1 MIRAAN
7 IIFLLLVIFLTS
19 LRSFSQEQAEKF
31 TISGFIKEEATGEN
45 SIAANVYFQKKG
57 SEKKRKGI
65 VTNAYGFFSITL
77 EQGAYEMT
85 VNYLGFTNYTQ
96 NVALDKDIRLN
107 VSMKEEALL
116 GKEVEIIGQKS
127 DENVTKTEMSVIT
140 LDIEQIKALP
150 SFMGETDILKTI
162 QLLPGVQSTE
172 GNTGFYVRGGGPDQN
187 LVLLDEAVVYNSGH
201 LFGFFSVFNGDAVKN
216 VELFKGNM
224 PAQYGGRLS
233 SVLDVSM
240 KEGNN
245 QTCHGE
251 GGIGVI
257 ASRFTYE
264 GPIKK
269 NISSFLVSGR
279 RTYIDVVSKPFQKKD
294 GAFSGSAYYFYDLN
308 TKINYRLSDNDR
320 LFLSGY
326 FGRDVFTF
334 SNGKDNST
342 SSAGTFKVSMPW
354 GNATG
359 TLRWNHVLSKKHF
372 MNTSAIFSD
381 YKFEFGAEQ
390 SGFAFKLMSG
400 IRDWNY
406 KMDFGYFPSTKHSIK
421 YGLNYIYHTFIP
433 NQATAKAGDVE
444 IDLGKVPKL
453 HAHDVAFYFGDD
465 FDLIENIR
473 LNAGLR
479 YSYFMQVGPFERY
492 VKSQV
497 TQKIIDTV
505 FYKSGEKAADYGGLE
520 PRTSVRF
527 TLNKKSSIKASFS
540 QNYQYIHLAS
550 ISSVSLPTD
559 LWIPS
564 TSVIRPQF
572 STQYAMGYFRNFKDD
587 TYETS
592 LEVYY
597 KDMRQMI
604 EFKEGATPDQNVKD
618 NVDNS
623 FTFGKGWS
631 YGAELFLKK
640 RTGMFTGWIGY
651 TLAWTHRQFDFL
663 NLGNIFAPK
672 YDRRHDVSVALTYDY
687 TKRWTFGSVFVFATG
702 NAATLPA
709 SWYFVE
715 GQMIPEYGDRNSFR
729 MAPYHRVD
737 LSITHTP
744 DRSHAIARQ
753 KKRWEKR
760 MKRKNIDIT
769 GQTMPRTW
777 HRNIESIWVLS
788 VYNVYNRKNP
798 YFIYFENEGNILNG
812 DLKITAKQVS
822 LFPILPSI
830 TWNFKF

>member
-1 MIRAAN
+1 MRVL
-7 IIFLLLVIFLTS
+7 FLAVFVILFPSVL
-19 LRSFSQEQAEKF
+19 FSQDQTQARKF
-31 TISGFIKEEATGEN
+31 TVSGFIKEEATGEN
-45 SIAANVYFQKKG
+45 SIAANVYFQKKN
-57 SEKKRKGI
+57 SEEKRKGV

-77 EQGAYEMT
+77 EQGEYQMT
-85 VNYLGFTNYTQ
+85 VNYLGFIDFKQ
-96 NVALDKDIRLN
+96 NIVLDKNIRLN
-107 VSMKEEALL
+107 VSMKEEAVL
-116 GKEVEIIGQKS
+116 GKEVEILGEKS
-127 DENVTKTEMSVIT
+127 DENVTKSEMGVIT
-140 LDIEQIKALP
+140 LEIDKIKSLP

-201 LFGFFSVFNGDAVKN
+201 LFGFFSVFNGDAIKN

-240 KEGNN
+240 KEGNSKGMHA
-245 QTCHGE
+245 Q
-251 GGIGVI
+251 GGIGII
-257 ASRFTYE
+257 ASRLTIE
-264 GPIKK
+264 GPIKLDT
-269 NISSFLVSGR
+269 SSFLVSAR
-279 RTYIDVVSKPFQKKD
+279 RTYIDIVSKPFQKKD

-308 TKINYRLSDNDR
+308 TKLNYRLSDNDR

-326 FGRDVFTF
+326 FGRDVFMF
-334 SNGKDNST
+334 SNGKSNST

-354 GNATG
+354 GNATT
-359 TLRWNHVLSKKHF
+359 TLRWNHLISKKHF

-390 SGFAFKLMSG
+390 SGFSFKLMSG
-400 IRDWNY
+400 IRDWNF
-406 KMDFGYFPSTKHSIK
+406 KMDFGYFPSVKHNIK

-433 NQATAKAGDVE
+433 NQASAKAGDVE

-453 HAHDVAFYFGDD
+453 HAHDVAVYFGDD
-465 FDLIENIR
+465 FDITDNIR

-479 YSYFMQVGPFERY
+479 YSYFMQVGPYERY
-492 VKSQV
+492 VKSPITQLV
-497 TQKIIDTV
+497 TDTI
-505 FYKSGEKAADYGGLE
+505 FYKSGKKVADYGGFE
-520 PRTSVRF
+520 PRTSIRY
-527 TLNKKSSIKASFS
+527 TLNKKSSVKASFS

-564 TSVIRPQF
+564 TSIIQPQF

-597 KDMRQMI
+597 KDMHNMI

-618 NVDNS
+618 NVDNA

-640 RTGMFTGWIGY
+640 RTGRFTGWIGY
-651 TLAWTHRQFDFL
+651 TLAWTHRQFDSI
-663 NLGNIFAPK
+663 NLGKKFPPK
-672 YDRRHDVSVALTYDY
+672 YDRRHDVSVALTFDY
-687 TKRWTFGSVFVFATG
+687 TRQWTFGSVFVFATG
-702 NAATLPA
+702 NAATLPV
-709 SWYFVE
+709 SWYFIE
-715 GQMIPEYGDRNSFR
+715 GQMIPEYGERNSFR
-729 MAPYHRVD
+729 MAPYHRMDV
-737 LSITHTP
+737 SITYTP
-744 DRSHAIARQ
+744 ERRRAIARQ
-753 KKRWEKR
+753 KARWEKK
-760 MKRKNIDIT
+760 MKKKNIDIT
-769 GQTMPRTW
+769 EQEVPRTGL
-777 HRNIESIWVLS
+777 RKVESSWVLS

-798 YFIYFENEGNILNG
+798 YFIYFENEGNILDG
-812 DLKITAKQVS
+812 TLKVNAKQVS
-822 LFPILPSI
+822 LFPVLPSI